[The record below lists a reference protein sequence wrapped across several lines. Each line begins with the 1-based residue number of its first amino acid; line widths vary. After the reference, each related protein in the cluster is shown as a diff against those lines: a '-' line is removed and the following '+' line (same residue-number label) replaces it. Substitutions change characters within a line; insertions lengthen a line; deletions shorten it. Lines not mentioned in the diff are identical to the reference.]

1 MVARVLPNAFLP
13 RDKSSKILPKHRQ
26 TVPLILPHVGQPVC
40 SQHSGRSLLWYS
52 QWILE
57 NSFKKS
63 PDSFTYPSEDLA
75 GGSCLLGNL
84 KLEEGLP
91 HDLEFK
97 NKTRWSSVFS
107 RCWGSVDETATARLN
122 LGVRIDT
129 ISITEKEEVNKSEK
143 PFCLLIFHY
152 SKRKRLKEK
161 QFVTIRMVLGHI

>member
-1 MVARVLPNAFLP
+1 MLSFPETRVAKYYPNIGRRFRWFCLMLASLCVL
-13 RDKSSKILPKHRQ
+13 STQ
-26 TVPLILPHVGQPVC
+26 
-40 SQHSGRSLLWYS
+40 GRSLLWYS